1 MLFYAGLVSCCSL
14 QQVGAD
20 GGRSRPC
27 GGDGEA
33 GPEPSLLSG
42 LGELLSWIM
51 NTAPEHPSTAESR
64 KTGTINELS
73 VNKDS
78 PWHSKRVLGG

>member
-27 GGDGEA
+27 GGDGRLGRSHRYYPGWA
-33 GPEPSLLSG
+33 TYSRG
-42 LGELLSWIM
+42 L
-51 NTAPEHPSTAESR
+51 
-64 KTGTINELS
+64 
-73 VNKDS
+73 
-78 PWHSKRVLGG
+78 